1 MLVNTIV
8 TENVDD
14 AVEYLR
20 AGRLV
25 AFPTETVYGLGAD
38 AMNESAV
45 RGVFSVKGRP
55 ASHPLIV
62 HIGDAKYLEV
72 FAKNITDSARI
83 LAEKFWPGS
92 LTLVLDKTD
101 QVPEVVTGGQSSV
114 ALRFPS
120 HPIARDLLSKFGG
133 GVVGPSANK
142 FGRLSPTQPK
152 DVLSDLGGDID
163 LVLDGG
169 ACTVGI
175 ESTIV
180 GFDGNTPVLLR
191 PGMITTEEISSVL
204 SVSVELAGERAPRV
218 SGSLPSHYAPNTPLI
233 LVKPNLLKSEI
244 ERRLSKND
252 RIAVLAFSDLSSFA
266 DQLHYAEVSSDAK
279 VYARTLYHEL
289 RELDQKKCDVILVE
303 EVPMTNPWS
312 GIRDRLLRAACR

>member
-1 MLVNTIV
+1 
-8 TENVDD
+8 
-14 AVEYLR
+14 
-20 AGRLV
+20 
-25 AFPTETVYGLGAD
+25 
-38 AMNESAV
+38 
-45 RGVFSVKGRP
+45 
-55 ASHPLIV
+55 
-62 HIGDAKYLEV
+62 
-72 FAKNITDSARI
+72 
-83 LAEKFWPGS
+83 
-92 LTLVLDKTD
+92 VLDKTD